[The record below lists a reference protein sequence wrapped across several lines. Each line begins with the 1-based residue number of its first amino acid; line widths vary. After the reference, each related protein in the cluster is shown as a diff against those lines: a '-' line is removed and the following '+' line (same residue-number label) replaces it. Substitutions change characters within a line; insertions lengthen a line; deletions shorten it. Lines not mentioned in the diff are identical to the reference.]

1 MPGNFKNKMFAV
13 VSSNISSTFFTTGND
28 GRIFQGDYASQKEN
42 KLLHEKSSPN
52 RVLALSKDEKYLVNG
67 SDSSYVEI
75 FNLSDPRK
83 SPVIVSGHT
92 GPVTDLKF
100 LPDNSG
106 FISSSS
112 DRTLRLTNHLNGTGK
127 QILSLPFDIKSI
139 DISSDGKFLVAGS
152 TSGKL
157 ILVNLRDY
165 SYKELKDESPNRI
178 LSVAFHPKKM
188 TVAYG
193 VEQVKEKR
201 GTVKLFDINS
211 MRVEKELSGHR
222 AGISDLEFSHDGL
235 LLASAG
241 LDRKLQMWVVDH
253 VNDLPIVMDNNNGYV
268 WNGISPSQ
276 RTRITCWLHAM
287 TERLGYGRLTLKP
300 LLIKFARRC
309 RAI

>member
-1 MPGNFKNKMFAV
+1 M
-13 VSSNISSTFFTTGND
+13 
-28 GRIFQGDYASQKEN
+28 
-42 KLLHEKSSPN
+42 
-52 RVLALSKDEKYLVNG
+52 
-67 SDSSYVEI
+67 
-75 FNLSDPRK
+75 
-83 SPVIVSGHT
+83 
-92 GPVTDLKF
+92 
-100 LPDNSG
+100 
-106 FISSSS
+106 
-112 DRTLRLTNHLNGTGK
+112 
-127 QILSLPFDIKSI
+127 
-139 DISSDGKFLVAGS
+139 AGS

-268 WNGISPSQ
+268 WNLAFSKNSDHLLASCSDGEIRIWPTDPKTIADQICPSMSRNMTVDEWDIYVGNDLPYEQ
-276 RTRITCWLHAM
+276 TCSNLPS
-287 TERLGYGRLTLKP
+287 LNNN
-300 LLIKFARRC
+300 
-309 RAI
+309 